1 MKNFKT
7 AYQLSASH
15 KHYLPA
21 GISRGVD
28 LYEIESTY
36 QVSSDD
42 VKLELDLS
50 RYGAVSIRSAAS
62 RSDVNGFAV
71 RCDRLDAREVASAV
85 RRILAEVLRSSDPGE
100 CWTDL
105 LAFCATEIAPEI
117 QRRTTP
123 ATV

>member
-36 QVSSDD
+36 QVSSDE

-50 RYGAVSIRSAAS
+50 RYGSVSIRSAAT
-62 RSDVNGFAV
+62 RSDVNGFDV
-71 RCDRLDAREVASAV
+71 RCDRLDAPEIASAV

-105 LAFCATEIAPEI
+105 LTYCATEIAPEM
-117 QRRTTP
+117 QRRTT
-123 ATV
+123 AAV